1 MTDVKQIPDDLYA
14 YQKEDTL
21 RLLAILQTDNG
32 VLNLSE
38 MGTGKTPI
46 AMAISKLG
54 NFKKTLVICP
64 HTLRYEWS
72 NQIKTWLGIDPTVSD
87 RSPYSRLDNLAAEY
101 AGEEPD
107 NPFFIVN
114 YETFRKEEHRLLL
127 NIVDF
132 DFVILDEAH
141 KIRNHS
147 TLQFRGLREFLDY
160 HPKSKI
166 LAMTGSP
173 IVNSPDD
180 LYSILTLLRPSQFPA
195 RERFNWLDR
204 YCYTIPRRTSVK
216 VLAIRNKEGI
226 KKEIDPFTV
235 KRSKKEVLPFL
246 PDKYFRKVLLD
257 MQPPQREMYDKCLK
271 ELVIELQDGQKIFSG
286 STLALLTRLREINLD
301 PMTVGKFG
309 VPSAKTDFLLEL
321 IDEMGD
327 QKLVVFSCFEEY
339 ISYLDTHL
347 KDIPHITITGK
358 TSPDHRVELAN
369 KFQNDDSIKLAL
381 GTIKVMGEGITLTAA
396 SNVIL
401 MDRWWAPS
409 VNDQAVDRLHRI
421 GQKDSVQVIL
431 PINKNSVDQSLD
443 VVLDHKAKLIVGSF
457 GGILPDVEESV
468 IGQVLQDIRDG
479 VSYG

>member
-1 MTDVKQIPDDLYA
+1 
-14 YQKEDTL
+14 
-21 RLLAILQTDNG
+21 
-32 VLNLSE
+32 
-38 MGTGKTPI
+38 
-46 AMAISKLG
+46 
-54 NFKKTLVICP
+54 
-64 HTLRYEWS
+64 
-72 NQIKTWLGIDPTVSD
+72 
-87 RSPYSRLDNLAAEY
+87 
-101 AGEEPD
+101 
-107 NPFFIVN
+107 
-114 YETFRKEEHRLLL
+114 
-127 NIVDF
+127 
-132 DFVILDEAH
+132 
-141 KIRNHS
+141 
-147 TLQFRGLREFLDY
+147 
-160 HPKSKI
+160 
-166 LAMTGSP
+166 
-173 IVNSPDD
+173 
-180 LYSILTLLRPSQFPA
+180 
-195 RERFNWLDR
+195 
-204 YCYTIPRRTSVK
+204 
-216 VLAIRNKEGI
+216 
-226 KKEIDPFTV
+226 
-235 KRSKKEVLPFL
+235 
-246 PDKYFRKVLLD
+246 
-257 MQPPQREMYDKCLK
+257 
-271 ELVIELQDGQKIFSG
+271 
-286 STLALLTRLREINLD
+286 
-301 PMTVGKFG
+301 MTVGKFG